1 MLLLNCSGDL
11 VSETVREVDYYHYDG
26 SPAEKYKV
34 EMAKIQTEI
43 QKNRLRSSY
52 VQFVPGF

>member
-1 MLLLNCSGDL
+1 MGMKVLGFSL
-11 VSETVREVDYYHYDG
+11 
-26 SPAEKYKV
+26 AEKYKV

-52 VQFVPGF
+52 VQFVLGI